1 MNIKETI
8 KKEFNLDFRRDR
20 YAKNEFGAYP
30 ISRLKHC
37 ELMSLVDHAY
47 RLLQEKGID
56 ATYNTRMT
64 VDSFKTSTIEFFLDE
79 LDLN

>member
-1 MNIKETI
+1 MDIKETI

-20 YAKNEFGAYP
+20 FAKNDVGAYP

-47 RLLQEKGID
+47 RLKGID

-79 LDLN
+79 LDEAFKL